1 MTVCGRIN
9 SSPEIK
15 SEEKNLFLKY
25 INLFLCTW
33 LSYDCL
39 FIKGSCALQCL
50 CLEISLFCKQNTA
63 LKHCEL
69 RLYLQCRT
77 GWWCTR
83 RGRDLA
89 PSSRILCVCV
99 CVCAHECVQAVCV
112 CVCWIQIYT
121 YPLGKTSF
129 SANILRKAFGAVRST
144 CMTGKGGWG
153 DREKKTNICS
163 KLLPPSKSIF

>member
-39 FIKGSCALQCL
+39 FIKGSCTLQCL
-50 CLEISLFCKQNTA
+50 CLEISLFCKQNSA

-69 RLYLQCRT
+69 LLYLECQR
-77 GWWCTR
+77 GWCWTHRRKGLCSFLENSVCVCTR
-83 RGRDLA
+83 
-89 PSSRILCVCV
+89 VCLGV
-99 CVCAHECVQAVCV
+99 CVCASLGYVL
-112 CVCWIQIYT
+112 YT
-121 YPLGKTSF
+121 FQDVAWLD
-129 SANILRKAFGAVRST
+129 I
-144 CMTGKGGWG
+144 
-153 DREKKTNICS
+153 
-163 KLLPPSKSIF
+163 

>member
-99 CVCAHECVQAVCV
+99 CVCAHECVQVCV
-112 CVCWIQIYT
+112 FVLLRCVSCTPFRMFLGWTLNRSSIQKC
-121 YPLGKTSF
+121 LWS
-129 SANILRKAFGAVRST
+129 
-144 CMTGKGGWG
+144 
-153 DREKKTNICS
+153 
-163 KLLPPSKSIF
+163 